1 MDGRIRHSEEIRI
14 EASRLFALG
23 HGSFTVAK
31 FLDLPLSTARTW
43 QDAFRQGHLLHFETV
58 KEKKFYSEELK
69 VAAVEK
75 FLAGTPKT
83 QIILEFGITNRS
95 IFDKWVAI
103 YRKDGP
109 SALVAKPK
117 GRKLFVEGTE
127 TLEAKVYRLEMENA
141 LLKKFQ
147 ALMTEK
153 EAAQPSKRKPLSR

>member
-1 MDGRIRHSEEIRI
+1 MDGRVRHSEEIRL
-14 EASRLFALG
+14 EASRQFALG
-23 HGSFTVAK
+23 HGCFTVAK

-43 QDAFRQGHLLHFETV
+43 QDSFRQGHLLHFETV
-58 KEKKFYSEELK
+58 KEKKFYPEELK

-75 FLAGTPKT
+75 FLAGTSKT
-83 QIILEFGITNRS
+83 EIILEFGITTRS
-95 IFDKWVAI
+95 LFDKWVAI

-109 SALVAKPK
+109 LALAAKPR
-117 GRKLFVEGTE
+117 GRRLLVEGTE

-153 EAAQPSKRKPLSR
+153 EAAQPLKRKPLSR